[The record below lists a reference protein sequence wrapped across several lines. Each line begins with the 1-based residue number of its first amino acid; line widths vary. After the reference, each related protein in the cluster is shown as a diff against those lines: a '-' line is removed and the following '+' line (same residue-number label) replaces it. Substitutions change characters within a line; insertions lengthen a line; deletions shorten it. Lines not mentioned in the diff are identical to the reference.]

1 VKSTFEDS
9 TSVPQRGIF
18 RSPQLRAFYL
28 IVRQRPSTGDAE
40 NFAAPGNRPRTQP
53 VLRDGRVCP
62 LAKYSPY
69 VCVTETSVILQLRPR
84 TPAIHSARQEEVV
97 MRLWSTVALFA
108 LMSETEPALAG
119 EARHYAAHSRESAE
133 ALRELAKI
141 HQNLAKE
148 HARK

>member
-1 VKSTFEDS
+1 
-9 TSVPQRGIF
+9 
-18 RSPQLRAFYL
+18 
-28 IVRQRPSTGDAE
+28 
-40 NFAAPGNRPRTQP
+40 
-53 VLRDGRVCP
+53 
-62 LAKYSPY
+62 
-69 VCVTETSVILQLRPR
+69 LRPR